1 MRRWFRTTHGV
12 SGFASF
18 SASEQEDGA
27 RDPRL
32 VSQWVRRSS
41 LNVAARF
48 ARPVEICA
56 RLVLG
61 LRSSRRSYPKA
72 RAACGT

>member
-1 MRRWFRTTHGV
+1 
-12 SGFASF
+12 
-18 SASEQEDGA
+18 
-27 RDPRL
+27 
-32 VSQWVRRSS
+32 VRRSS

-61 LRSSRRSYPKA
+61 LRFLRRSYPKA
-72 RAACGT
+72 LAACGTLPLSRTPTLLLCALP